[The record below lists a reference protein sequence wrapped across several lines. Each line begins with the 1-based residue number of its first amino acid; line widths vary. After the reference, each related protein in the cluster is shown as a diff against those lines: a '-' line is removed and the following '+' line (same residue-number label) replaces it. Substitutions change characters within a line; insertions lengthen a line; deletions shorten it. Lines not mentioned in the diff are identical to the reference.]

1 MRQTGWV
8 AVLLLA
14 LVPWSSAPA
23 HPVRRFFML
32 DRVNRV
38 IGGRVLDFTRNHGA
52 DNRIWSPSLHQKRD
66 LYVYLPP
73 GFDPHKQYPLMLW
86 LHGYAEDEFTFL
98 RDVIEPLDQA
108 MREGRL
114 PPAIIAAPDGSV
126 SGIDC
131 FVSSSSFFLNSEAGR
146 FEDFLMCD
154 VWNFVMSRFPIRPE
168 TEAHAILGVSL
179 GGAAAF
185 NKAIKY
191 PGYFKHVVGVFPAL
205 NLRWQDCH
213 GRYQSDFDPNC
224 WGWRT
229 DYKHRHTVVARFYGV
244 IPVHLSLILNPLFSR
259 RNPDTLP
266 AIIRNNPIEMLD
278 IDNVLP
284 GQLEMYAGYG
294 GRDQFNIGA
303 QVESFVYVAH
313 QRGLEITIEYLP
325 EGKHNRR
332 TAMKL
337 IPGIICWLAPRLAP
351 YAPGAI
357 LIPDA
362 VPVSDAA
369 QKPPPPAAKNP

>member
-1 MRQTGWV
+1 M
-8 AVLLLA
+8 AVLLLT
-14 LVPWSSAPA
+14 LVSFSPASANPLRRY
-23 HPVRRFFML
+23 VRL
-32 DRVNRV
+32 DRVNSQ
-38 IGGRVLDFTRNHGA
+38 IGGRVLDFTRNHGS
-52 DNRIWSPSLHQKRD
+52 DNRIWSPSLCQKRD

-73 GFDPHKQYPLMLW
+73 GFDPCKQYPLMVW

-108 MREGRL
+108 MRRGCL
-114 PPAIIAAPDGSV
+114 PPAIIAAPDGSI
-126 SGIDC
+126 SGLDC

-154 VWNFVMSRFPIRPE
+154 IWNFVMSRFPIRPE

-179 GGAAAF
+179 GGSAAF
-185 NKAIKY
+185 NKAIKF
-191 PGYFKHVVGVFPAL
+191 PGYFKHTVGIFPAL

-229 DYKHRHTVVARFYGV
+229 DVKHRHKIVAHFYGV
-244 IPVHLSLILNPLFSR
+244 IPVPIGAILNPLYSR

-278 IDNVLP
+278 IYNVQP
-284 GQLEMYAGYG
+284 GQVEMYAGYG
-294 GRDQFNIGA
+294 SRDEFNIGA
-303 QVESFVYVAH
+303 HVESFAYAAR
-313 QRGLEITIEYLP
+313 QRGLEITVGYVP
-325 EGKHNRR
+325 DGKHNKR
-332 TAMKL
+332 TAEKL
-337 IPGIICWLAPRLAP
+337 LPGIISWLAPRLAP

-357 LIPDA
+357 LIPDTL
-362 VPVSDAA
+362 PVNDAA
-369 QKPPPPAAKNP
+369 QMRSDPKPAAKNP